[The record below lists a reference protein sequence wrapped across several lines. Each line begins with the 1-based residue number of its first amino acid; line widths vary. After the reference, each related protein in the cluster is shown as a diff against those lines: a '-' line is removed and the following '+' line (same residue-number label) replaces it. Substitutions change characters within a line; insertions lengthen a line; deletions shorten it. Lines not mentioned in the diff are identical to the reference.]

1 MAVDG
6 RGLQAAGGRDRLAP
20 PGIGGDDR
28 RPADVGEPGDRAEDP
43 IEAPALQ
50 RDVVDVVDVVDV
62 GDQAR
67 AGRGVNRH
75 ERLTGLPGHVVQ
87 DGREADQ
94 LCKNAAELS
103 QVSPGDS
110 LASTRRFD
118 NRLRSP
124 LPEMRDFLSIYFMT
138 VFLRQQSEKSRRTLR
153 VKVE

>member
-28 RPADVGEPGDRAEDP
+28 RPADAGEPGDRAEDP

-50 RDVVDVVDVVDV
+50 RDVVDV

-87 DGREADQ
+87 DGRKADQ

-118 NRLRSP
+118 NRLCSP
-124 LPEMRDFLSIYFMT
+124 LREMRDFLSIYFMT

-153 VKVE
+153 VKVERPTY